1 MESKFQIAII
11 VLAVLAQLGGA
22 LIAAWR
28 KRQASKNERE
38 SRQGG
43 LVVLRQEPE
52 PRQDSWGG
60 PPYHKPVPN
69 SWDSE
74 EAEEDLEEHW
84 EEHLPGE
91 LPDKPAPVVVAKPV
105 LSRSPSKSLPDQHF
119 AGAHGGATAALHATA
134 QSPGLVHEAGNRARV
149 SKARRIINRDSLRA
163 GLVAQVVLAPPVLA
177 RGIRR

>member
-28 KRQASKNERE
+28 KRQTAKGERE

-43 LVVLRQEPE
+43 LVVVRQEPE
-52 PRQDSWGG
+52 PQGDSWGG

-69 SWDSE
+69 SWESE
-74 EAEEDLEEHW
+74 EVEEDLEEHW

-91 LPDKPAPVVVAKPV
+91 LPEKPAPVAAQRPTLAKPA
-105 LSRSPSKSLPDQHF
+105 SKPVPDQHF
-119 AGAHGGATAALHATA
+119 AGAHGGAVAATHATA
-134 QSPGLVHEAGNRARV
+134 QSPGLVHEAGHRART
-149 SKARRIINRDSLRA
+149 SKARRILNRDTLRA